1 MSTLEYK
8 LKSVFPNSIHIGN
21 LNYDLNVTYRT
32 SIGIIMI
39 LKMSDRVKIK

>member
-21 LNYDLNVTYRT
+21 LNYDLNKSPTV
-32 SIGIIMI
+32 
-39 LKMSDRVKIK
+39 LL